1 MHLIVLIIVYKLE
14 LFIIEIAFYVKLQLF
29 SRFSRLP
36 IILVF
41 TGNTIVRIL
50 SYYIMINLPYNCL
63 KIFLLILTNS
73 QSLLKLVLKNI
84 KVFLFT
90 SLIDLEMNTLKCVF

>member
-1 MHLIVLIIVYKLE
+1 MHLIVFIVYKLE

-50 SYYIMINLPYNCL
+50 SYNNDDYFAVQL
-63 KIFLLILTNS
+63 F
-73 QSLLKLVLKNI
+73 KNI
-84 KVFLFT
+84 FT
-90 SLIDLEMNTLKCVF
+90 HTY

>member
-1 MHLIVLIIVYKLE
+1 MHLIVFIVYKLE
-14 LFIIEIAFYVKLQLF
+14 LFIIEIAFYVRLQLF

-50 SYYIMINLPYNCL
+50 SYNN
-63 KIFLLILTNS
+63 
-73 QSLLKLVLKNI
+73 
-84 KVFLFT
+84 
-90 SLIDLEMNTLKCVF
+90 DD

>member
-29 SRFSRLP
+29 SRFSRPP

-50 SYYIMINLPYNCL
+50 SYNN
-63 KIFLLILTNS
+63 
-73 QSLLKLVLKNI
+73 
-84 KVFLFT
+84 
-90 SLIDLEMNTLKCVF
+90 DD